1 MAASSSPRIQ
11 GHQPIDI
18 SSTLRANPNLD
29 ISEEEFAKTT
39 SYVNAIENYLTPK
52 FHHYSRHTFPIERS
66 FLARRKEE
74 VTSGYIF
81 LDRITDG
88 TTQKLPV
95 KFGLSLDGRAVVVK
109 SLPAAQVRKTELAIQ
124 KKLRQLDP
132 EKNYYIIGP
141 IVTYRNFQGIRK
153 IAQILDLKQG
163 GDLLDYFNHHL
174 SAKGTLS
181 NKLIYPIAY
190 KMARMLSILHKN
202 GIVHLDIK
210 LENFL
215 MENDEVFLSDFGHSH
230 FTDRRLRQVW
240 GSPGYQDP
248 TSYFKEKKIKAKP
261 EMDVWSMGICLS
273 ILKHGAEFQRW
284 MGQMDGNYRK
294 LAAMDEIEFS
304 WAKAKYLPNRWNPDS
319 LDYIINQCLTLD
331 PKARPTAEAVS
342 EFVLGII
349 QKRKTLP

>member
-11 GHQPIDI
+11 GHKPIDI
-18 SSTLRANPNLD
+18 SSALRANPNLD
-29 ISEEEFAKTT
+29 ITEEEFAKTT
-39 SYVNAIENYLTPK
+39 SYVEAIGSYLTPK
-52 FHHYSRHTFPIERS
+52 FQHYSRHTFPTERS

-81 LDRITDG
+81 LDRLSNE

-109 SLPAAQVRKTELAIQ
+109 SLTAAQVRKTEIAIQ

-132 EKNYYIIGP
+132 EKNYYIVGP
-141 IVTYRNFQGIRK
+141 LVTYRNHHGIRK
-153 IAQILDLKQG
+153 IAHILDLKQG
-163 GDLLDYFNHHL
+163 GDLLDYFNNHL
-174 SAKGTLS
+174 AAKGKLS
-181 NKLIYPIAY
+181 NKLIYSIAY
-190 KMARMLSILHKN
+190 KMARMLSVLHQN
-202 GIVHLDIK
+202 GIVHLDVK

-230 FTDRRLRQVW
+230 FIGNRLRKIW
-240 GSPGYQDP
+240 GSPGYIDP
-248 TSYFKEKKIKAKP
+248 TSYFKEKKITANP

-273 ILKHGAEFQRW
+273 ILKHGAEFQKW
-284 MGQMDGNYRK
+284 MGQFDGNSTK
-294 LAAMDEIEFS
+294 LAAMDETEFS

-342 EFVLGII
+342 EFVLGLI